1 VHLNVLMDALFVEK
15 QGLNM
20 KKVKRFQEGGFT
32 KEQEEWLG
40 GADRTDPYILARMRR
55 AVPDAPKSEPKVE
68 PKVEPTIK
76 TETKQGQNRMIDDAT
91 RLKAVREKAPRYIV
105 KGRSPKSINSDR
117 LVRRDILNQFPD
129 SKSGEV
135 GTTTEYD
142 DAGYKKGGKV
152 KSASTRGDGCA
163 KRGKTKG
170 KMV

>member
-1 VHLNVLMDALFVEK
+1 
-15 QGLNM
+15 M

-40 GADRTDPYILARMRR
+40 GADRTDPYILARMRKKF
-55 AVPDAPKSEPKVE
+55 PDAPKAE

-91 RLKAVREKAPRYIV
+91 RLKAVRENAPRYIV

-117 LVRRDILNQFPD
+117 LVRRDILNQFPN

-142 DAGYKKGGKV
+142 DAGYKKGGKIS
-152 KSASTRGDGCA
+152 SASKRADGCA
-163 KRGKTKG
+163 VRGKTRA
-170 KMV
+170 